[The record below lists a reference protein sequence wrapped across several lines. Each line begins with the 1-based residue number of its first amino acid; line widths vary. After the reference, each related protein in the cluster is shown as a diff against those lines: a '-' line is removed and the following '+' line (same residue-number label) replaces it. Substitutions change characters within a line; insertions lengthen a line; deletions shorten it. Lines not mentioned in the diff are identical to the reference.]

1 MIYQLHS
8 ALAATILLTNL
19 CQFSHSLT
27 QGVDV
32 YIGIEQCM
40 SNRAGPECDIPYE
53 RCQDGKTKCFSNS
66 RCSQGSKRNSL
77 TNRFEYYYYCD
88 CTYADA
94 STNKVIRFAGVE
106 CEHSSTVKC
115 LGVEEGFGSQFCT
128 NGGECMSYKHEGVIL
143 GGCACPDEFAGAY
156 CQYLSSS
163 IKGGIAGE
171 NRIPDVHENFWA
183 LDPQEHHSSNIVNA
197 AIGISV
203 SAIGMITLAFCFALV
218 KRKKLMKQH
227 QERIAIDPSFIE
239 PDGSGTLNNRAE
251 VL

>member
-1 MIYQLHS
+1 MKYPLRL
-8 ALAATILLTNL
+8 ALATTILLTNL
-19 CQFSHSLT
+19 FKFSHSLT

-32 YIGIEQCM
+32 YEGIEQCVL
-40 SNRAGPECDIPYE
+40 NRAGPECDIPYE
-53 RCQDGKTKCFSNS
+53 TCQDGITRCFSNS
-66 RCSQGSKRNSL
+66 RCTRGSKKNSL
-77 TNRFEYYYYCD
+77 TNQIEYYHYCD

-106 CEHSSTVKC
+106 CEHSSTIEC
-115 LGVEEGFGSQFCT
+115 LGVKEGFGSQFCT
-128 NGGECMSYKHEGVIL
+128 NGGECMNYKHEGVL
-143 GGCACPDEFAGAY
+143 FGGCACPDEFAGAY
-156 CQYLSSS
+156 CQYLSNS

-171 NRIPDVHENFWA
+171 NRIPDVHKNFWA
-183 LDPQEHHSSNIVNA
+183 FEPKKAHSSNAMSA

-227 QERIAIDPSFIE
+227 EERIAIDPTSIE
-239 PDGSGTLNNRAE
+239 PDGSGTLNNRVE